1 MKKVSGLFCSIAFI
15 AGLSGTAQAADF
27 KPYIGLGSGMFAID
41 FKLNDTLTSSM
52 SQRRQTWG
60 GFIKAGVDAVHY
72 FGAEFRLG
80 ATGKASREW
89 GAGLP
94 VGYGAVTTGTSTVNT
109 KINYFF
115 SYLGKLQYPV
125 GDAFKVYALAGGT
138 TAKYTVSWSATGS
151 ENATVT
157 GFTYGGGLEYGFA
170 KRYSLGLEW
179 VEYLKDATISGAG
192 STDQGSFRG
201 LGATLNMSF

>member
-1 MKKVSGLFCSIAFI
+1 MKKIYGLFWVAVSV
-15 AGLSGTAQAADF
+15 AGLSGSAQASDF
-27 KPYIGLGSGMFAID
+27 KPYIGLGTGVFAID
-41 FKLNDTLTSSM
+41 FKLSDTLTSSM

-60 GFIKAGVDAVHY
+60 GFVKAGVDAVQY
-72 FGAEFRLG
+72 LGAEIRLG
-80 ATGKASREW
+80 ATGKASKEW

-125 GDAFKVYALAGGT
+125 SDSFKLYALGGGT

-151 ENATVT
+151 ENATIT

-192 STDQGSFRG
+192 STDTGSFRG
-201 LGATLNMSF
+201 MGATLNMTF